1 MAVFGD
7 TLKQARSFKGV
18 TIREAE
24 SATRINRHHLASLEA
39 ESFEGLPPLI
49 YLRGIVKSYANY
61 LGLDPAKV
69 LELFEEARG
78 DRPEDPRAV
87 SALQQVQ
94 MPNHFAPNFAIV
106 AFIVFASAIVFAWMY
121 SAYFAPTEATSTPTE
136 FIATVTPADSD
147 SIFIPSPTPAPP
159 TATST
164 TEPEPTEKSEPTE
177 ESEATA
183 TEEPTQEEQ
192 QVSESNT
199 ESDDE
204 GSETQ
209 SEESPTEEP
218 ADSSDLPEGVV
229 WIKITALADIYV
241 EVVSE
246 GTSVF
251 AGNLAA
257 GETTEEFRGVPGGY
271 TVYTSSG
278 ANTEFVNDRGEVFNM
293 GYEEGEVSYDL

>member
-24 SATRINRHHLASLEA
+24 AATRINRHHLASLEA
-39 ESFEGLPPLI
+39 ESFDGLPPLI
-49 YLRGIVKSYANY
+49 YLRGIVKSYATY

-78 DRPEDPRAV
+78 ERPEDPRAV

-147 SIFIPSPTPAPP
+147 AIFIPSPTPAPP

-164 TEPEPTEKSEPTE
+164 TEPEPTATNEPE
-177 ESEATA
+177 PTA
-183 TEEPTQEEQ
+183 TEEPAENTQQIDQSGSAGSADENQSQAADEPT
-192 QVSESNT
+192 T
-199 ESDDE
+199 E
-204 GSETQ
+204 
-209 SEESPTEEP
+209 PT
-218 ADSSDLPEGVV
+218 DNSDLPSGVAT
-229 WIKITALADIYV
+229 IQITALADIYV
-241 EVVSE
+241 QMIADGAVV
-246 GTSVF
+246 F
-251 AGNLAA
+251 DGNLSA
-257 GETTEEFRGVPGGY
+257 GSSTDPFRGS
-271 TVYTSSG
+271 TFEVYTSSG
-278 ANTEFVNDRGEVFNM
+278 INTEFTNDRGEVFNM
-293 GYEEGEVSYDL
+293 GYEEGEATYTLVAE